1 MKFESGLRTINR
13 RQQTS
18 FFVPEISVTQGFR
31 YFSNLHQLTD
41 AGTATAAGISR
52 LDNVCTHTKP
62 LKGYSS
68 WLWVMWRFVR
78 LSLKQ
83 KPIRKG
89 IKHEWK
95 LRAAFC
101 GHGFRAMAC
110 RSLIESGLWPRD
122 AVERQMLQWGAD
134 YLDVNRNE
142 ATLPHLYVKINE
154 SLAWLNINSPSDIN
168 QSNGCL
174 YPCCALYRQR
184 HYNRQETF
192 LLKGGVL

>member
-1 MKFESGLRTINR
+1 MRCSSPAFAPSIDVNR
-13 RQQTS
+13 RLFLCLKSVSHRVSAIFRIYINLLMRVQLQLRVYPDWIM
-18 FFVPEISVTQGFR
+18 FVPTQ
-31 YFSNLHQLTD
+31 N
-41 AGTATAAGISR
+41 
-52 LDNVCTHTKP
+52 P
-62 LKGYSS
+62 
-68 WLWVMWRFVR
+68 W
-78 LSLKQ
+78 
-83 KPIRKG
+83 KG
-89 IKHEWK
+89 IHHGFEW
-95 LRAAFC
+95 C
-101 GHGFRAMAC
+101 EGGHGVRAMAC